1 MKKRDLKA
9 YGKEVRK
16 FTLDSMDT
24 KKNRAAKNDVGK
36 VNMPYKML
44 QGMRNKSVD
53 RLKKRESND
62 KNERIIGDS
71 GRNTKLM
78 QNYFEVKEHDRREAK
93 RLRLDTS
100 NRGVNMHVN
109 SIAKYKSGALHINK
123 DSRHRLERG
132 DFS

>member
-16 FTLDSMDT
+16 FTLDAMDP
-24 KKNRAAKNDVGK
+24 KKKRAANNDAGK
-36 VNMPYKML
+36 VNLPYKMM

-62 KNERIIGDS
+62 KTEKIIGDS

-78 QNYFEVKEHDRREAK
+78 
-93 RLRLDTS
+93 
-100 NRGVNMHVN
+100 
-109 SIAKYKSGALHINK
+109 
-123 DSRHRLERG
+123 
-132 DFS
+132 